1 MTDATEP
8 EVLYDVD
15 GHVATI
21 TQDFQEGLLSFMER
35 RAPDFE
41 GR

>member
-15 GHVATI
+15 GHVAT
-21 TQDFQEGLLSFMER
+21 TSQDFQEGLLSFMER
-35 RAPDFE
+35 RALPCE